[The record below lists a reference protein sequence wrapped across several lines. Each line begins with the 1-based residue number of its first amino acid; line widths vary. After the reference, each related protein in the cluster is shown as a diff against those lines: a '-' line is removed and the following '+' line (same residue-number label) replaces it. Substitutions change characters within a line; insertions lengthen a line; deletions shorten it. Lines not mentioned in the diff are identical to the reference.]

1 MSRKWYLLNSVEKPE
16 SCLRKSHHSDEAWAA
31 RPALHSLMIQC
42 SIVICVIAV
51 FAVFPG
57 AAYGQHLGGITGTN
71 FDIDLYG
78 NVYVVS
84 SSQHTLRLFS
94 HDGKTVDEIGGT
106 GWENDQF
113 DSPAAVWARN
123 GIDVFVA
130 DYSNHRVQRFD
141 RNLNYISTLYTR
153 DRTSPGERFGYPTD
167 VALSRLGDLYVCD
180 SENARVVKFDS
191 QNKVT
196 AVFGGF
202 DAGKGRL
209 LKPKQLEIGPED
221 RVYVLE
227 DERVMVF
234 DTFGNFIQEIGYGL
248 IPGCTAIFADEVGLV
263 VVSNSTIYLF
273 DDRDRLITTTVVPAG
288 ERQSGMAVRA
298 VSVSHAFM
306 YCLTDSGLTISANP
320 RVGIDES
327 LKK

>member
-1 MSRKWYLLNSVEKPE
+1 MLKSPGN
-16 SCLRKSHHSDEAWAA
+16 CLRKSHHSDEAWAA
-31 RPALHSLMIQC
+31 RPALHSLVIQC
-42 SIVICVIAV
+42 SIAICVIAV
-51 FAVFPG
+51 LVVFPSP
-57 AAYGQHLGGITGTN
+57 AYSQHLAGITGTN
-71 FDIDLYG
+71 FDVDLYG
-78 NVYVVS
+78 NIYVIS
-84 SSQHTLRLFS
+84 SLQHTLQLFS
-94 HDGKTVDEIGGT
+94 HEGKTVDEIGGT

-123 GIDVFVA
+123 GIDIFVA
-130 DYSNHRVQRFD
+130 DYGNHRIQRFD
-141 RNLNYISTLYTR
+141 RNLNYISTLHTR
-153 DRTSPGERFGYPTD
+153 DRTSPEERFGYPTD

-209 LKPKQLEIGPED
+209 LKPRQLEIGPED
-221 RVYVLE
+221 RVYVLD

-234 DTFGNFIQEIGYGL
+234 DTFGNFIQEIDYGL
-248 IPGCTAIFADEVGLV
+248 TPGRTTIFADETGLV
-263 VVSNSTIYLF
+263 VVNDSTIYLF
-273 DDRDRLITTTVVPAG
+273 DDKDRLITTTVVPEG
-288 ERQSGMAVRA
+288 EMLGGKAVHA
-298 VSVSHAFM
+298 ISVSQSFM